1 MRALMIAV
9 LLALAT
15 AVPAFA
21 EDDGGSAFRP
31 PVTTVDVGGPQTWT
45 P

>member
-1 MRALMIAV
+1 MRALLVAL
-9 LLALAT
+9 LLALST

-21 EDDGGSAFRP
+21 DDDGGGYRP
-31 PVTTVDVGGPQTWT
+31 PVTIDLSGTGAGTGT

>member
-1 MRALMIAV
+1 MRALLVAL

-21 EDDGGSAFRP
+21 DDDGGGGYRP
-31 PVTTVDVGGPQTWT
+31 PVTTDVTGAGTAT